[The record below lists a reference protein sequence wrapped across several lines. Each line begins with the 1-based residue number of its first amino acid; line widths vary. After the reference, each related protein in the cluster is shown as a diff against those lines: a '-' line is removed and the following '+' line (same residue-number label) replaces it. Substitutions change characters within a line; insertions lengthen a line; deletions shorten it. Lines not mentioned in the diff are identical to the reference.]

1 MTAVDVRRPAG
12 LPLASAGR
20 AVLWFVVFLGGFVFY
35 EPAPYELF
43 LALIL
48 PFWLIANPRLPRT
61 IAPLLIL
68 MIAFMTGGLLA
79 ALQAKSIGDQP
90 IYYAVTGFLALSSCF
105 YAAVLGANPRLFDTV
120 VNAWIVAALATV
132 ALGVLGYFGLT
143 GELFTKFGRA
153 AGGFQDPNV
162 FGPFLIFPFVLLVR
176 RALTGSLLGALV
188 SGVVALA
195 IFAGIFLSFSR
206 GAWGAAVLAT
216 MLMVALLFA
225 TERNALVRA
234 RYVALVAG
242 GLVAVVALL
251 VVALSIPAIGD
262 LFQERAQIVQDYDG
276 GHLGRFDRHII
287 GFNLM
292 LEHPLGIGAHTFGYT
307 FGEDEHDIW
316 LKTLTTY
323 GWLGFAAF
331 LTLVVWTLVAAFPLL
346 FRTGPLQGV
355 TQVAYVVFVGHIL
368 LATVIDI
375 DHWRH
380 FFLLFGM
387 LWGAVAAER
396 NAVQAKRAELHL
408 GNGQRVAAAATI
420 ARPAA
425 AL

>member
-1 MTAVDVRRPAG
+1 MTADVVRRPAG
-12 LPLASAGR
+12 LPLAAAGR

-48 PFWLIANPRLPRT
+48 PFWLLANPRLPRP

-68 MIAFMTGGLLA
+68 MVIFMTGGLIA
-79 ALQAKSIGDQP
+79 ALQAKSFGGQP

-105 YAAVLGANPRLFDTV
+105 YAAVLGTNPRLFDTV

-132 ALGVLGYFGLT
+132 ALGVIGYFGLT

-162 FGPFLIFPFVLLVR
+162 FGPFLIFPFVFLVR
-176 RALTGSLLGALV
+176 RALTSSLFGALV
-188 SGVVALA
+188 NGVVAIS

-206 GAWGAAVLAT
+206 GAWGATVLAT
-216 MLMVALLFA
+216 LLMVTLLFA
-225 TERNALVRA
+225 TERRALIRA
-234 RYVALVAG
+234 RYI
-242 GLVAVVALL
+242 GLVSGGAIAVAALL

-292 LEHPLGIGAHTFGYT
+292 LEHPLGIGAHSFGYT

-380 FFLLFGM
+380 VFLLFGM
-387 LWGAVAAER
+387 LWGAVAVDR
-396 NAVQAKRAELHL
+396 GVVQASRAALQL
-408 GNGQRVAAAATI
+408 RNGRPVAATATI